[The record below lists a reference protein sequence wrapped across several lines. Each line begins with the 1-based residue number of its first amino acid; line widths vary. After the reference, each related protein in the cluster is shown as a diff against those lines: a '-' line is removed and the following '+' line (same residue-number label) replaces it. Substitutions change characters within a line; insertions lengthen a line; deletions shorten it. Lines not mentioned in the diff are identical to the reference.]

1 MSDQSPL
8 ALWEASANSPFI
20 PAVGKDAQLLVGF
33 VLLSIGFVLTALFGL
48 SMLLHEF
55 FVSHFTSLP
64 FLASPRPKSP
74 YRHACIQTNAN
85 CCIDLSVKN
94 LPVLAVPASLAF
106 AFGAVYMICA
116 VGVYV

>member
-48 SMLLHEF
+48 
-55 FVSHFTSLP
+55 
-64 FLASPRPKSP
+64 
-74 YRHACIQTNAN
+74 N
-85 CCIDLSVKN
+85 LSVKN

>member
-55 FVSHFTSLP
+55 FVSHFISLP
-64 FLASPRPKSP
+64 FPASPVQH
-74 YRHACIQTNAN
+74 RHT
-85 CCIDLSVKN
+85 VM
-94 LPVLAVPASLAF
+94 PVPN
-106 AFGAVYMICA
+106 
-116 VGVYV
+116 